1 MKHAPSSKCSDL
13 REIRTRLLERSDSW
27 GNEILLTID
36 RSLNNCD
43 DIIRLI
49 L

>member
-13 REIRTRLLERSDSW
+13 REIRTRLLERSASW

-36 RSLNNCD
+36 LPEDCTADLSHR
-43 DIIRLI
+43 
-49 L
+49 